1 MINILT
7 TAINVSRLTADIT
20 FAVGDTFDYPR
31 FLILK
36 LDEINHT
43 NTDAANAK
51 ALSLDLLHT
60 KSNTYYHLEN
70 EVLTET
76 PASPGPTYNFD
87 YTDNVWKDTR
97 TSNELWDQIR
107 LDRKL
112 LLKESD
118 WTQLPDVPI
127 PTKEAWTTY
136 RQALRDITQQADP
149 FNITW
154 PTPPQ

>member
-1 MINILT
+1 MINILR
-7 TAINVSRLTADIT
+7 TAINISRLTADIT
-20 FAVGDTFDYPR
+20 LTVGDTLDYPR

-43 NTDAANAK
+43 NTDIANAK
-51 ALSLDLLHT
+51 ALSLDWSDT
-60 KSNTYYHLEN
+60 KSDTYYHLEN

-76 PASPGPTYNFD
+76 PAQPGPTYEFD
-87 YTDNVWKDTR
+87 YTTNTWKDAR
-97 TSNELWDQIR
+97 TSDDMWKEIR
-107 LDRKL
+107 LNRTI

-118 WTQLPDVPI
+118 WTHMSDVSI
-127 PTKEAWTTY
+127 STKEAWTTY
-136 RQALRDITQQADP
+136 RQALRDITNQADP